1 MHTPSLSRKLLF
13 AKSEWNSDFQ
23 RVSLVSSSNSHLTKK
38 DASVRWGCERG
49 ASVSIQIFLGP
60 KKNQQLAVL
69 SLAPPNL
76 SHIPSLPEP
85 TLGGPTNQLPLLPS
99 HQWGDLTHVLIAQP
113 TVKMKVMLQA
123 PNSLKAERG
132 PPLCL
137 FSPQSD
143 SSLFVCLAAPRTKLL
158 YLLVLASR
166 KS

>member
-38 DASVRWGCERG
+38 DASVRAGAVKRG

-69 SLAPPNL
+69 SLAPPSL

-99 HQWGDLTHVLIAQP
+99 HQWGDLTHVLIEQP
-113 TVKMKVMLQA
+113 TVKMKVTLQA
-123 PNSLKAERG
+123 QNSLKAEKG
-132 PPLCL
+132 PPQCL
-137 FSPQSD
+137 FSPQSEAIPFF
-143 SSLFVCLAAPRTKLL
+143 SV
-158 YLLVLASR
+158 
-166 KS
+166 